1 MDIDLE
7 LARRYMAMMADGK
20 NPVTKEYVTEADTV
34 FDTRVQAVCDF
45 IMIEL
50 DKLIAQEETDCQ
62 VFTPQPSPYP
72 ITMRELVRILNSSV
86 ASRSNTV
93 RYTTRKIEKWLESI
107 GALRRIKLDGVT
119 YKKMTGYSY
128 DFGVSI
134 DLSIKLPEVRN
145 CIRHR
150 AVLTLLRANVLKPLI
165 KETSHIIVIRR
176 RCSEHLRISKPAH
189 ALIALRAV
197 SWYIHKVIALRPQR
211 V

>member
-1 MDIDLE
+1 MNIDLE

-134 DLSIKLPEVRN
+134 DLSRTSKRQRLLFNTEAQRYIFDH
-145 CIRHR
+145 CIEI
-150 AVLTLLRANVLKPLI
+150 LKF
-165 KETSHIIVIRR
+165 
-176 RCSEHLRISKPAH
+176 
-189 ALIALRAV
+189 
-197 SWYIHKVIALRPQR
+197 
-211 V
+211 